1 MLRPEKRGAVSSR
14 AMELFFNSISGWL
27 RQSVETVS
35 ANQTGMD
42 LQGLGLWF
50 KYVIHAV
57 QKSLIPRQQL
67 LD

>member
-1 MLRPEKRGAVSSR
+1 
-14 AMELFFNSISGWL
+14 MELFFNSISGWL

-42 LQGLGLWF
+42 LQGLGLRF

-67 LD
+67 LA